1 MNDKASLCPCNSG
14 KPYGDCCGPY
24 IAGEKVP
31 PTPEALM
38 RSRYS
43 AYAVVDVNYLEQT
56 LLPGTRDDFDPEGAK
71 NWAQSGVWTGLEIR
85 STEGGEANDDEGY
98 VEFVANYTVDGKPHA
113 HHETSRFVRQ
123 DGRWW
128 YVDGVTGQR
137 PRRVVKVG
145 RNDPCLCGSGKK
157 YKKCCGLAA

>member
-1 MNDKASLCPCNSG
+1 MTDKASACPCNSG
-14 KPYGDCCGPY
+14 KSFADCCGPY
-24 IAGEKVP
+24 IAHEKLP
-31 PTPEALM
+31 ATPEALM

-43 AYAVVDVNYLEQT
+43 AYAVVDVAYLEET
-56 LLPGTRDDFDPEGAK
+56 LLPGTRDDFDAESAK

-85 STEGGEANDDEGY
+85 STENDPASPDEGY
-98 VEFVANYTVDGKPHA
+98 VEFVAHYEVEGKPHA

-123 DGRWW
+123 DGQWW

-145 RNDPCLCGSGKK
+145 RNDPCPCGSGKK
-157 YKKCCGLAA
+157 YKKCCGIAA